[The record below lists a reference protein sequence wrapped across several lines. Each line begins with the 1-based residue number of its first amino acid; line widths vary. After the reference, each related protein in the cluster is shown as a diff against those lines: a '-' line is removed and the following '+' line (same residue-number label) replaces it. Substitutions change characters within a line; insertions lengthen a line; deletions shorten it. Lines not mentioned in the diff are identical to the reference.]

1 MTESNPTRP
10 AYNMKKYRRAL
21 KLAFKTMQLQYLDGI
36 EKPYL
41 LPETIW
47 SGDRNEVEKRWPDI
61 YDFEIKAEKR
71 RGEDR
76 L

>member
-21 KLAFKTMQLQYLDGI
+21 KLAWKTMQLQYLDGI
-36 EKPYL
+36 ERPCI
-41 LPETIW
+41 LPLNRWGTEK
-47 SGDRNEVEKRWPDI
+47 NEIEKRWPDLL
-61 YDFEIKAEKR
+61 DFEIRMNKR
-71 RGEDR
+71 REEDR